1 MTKYTGR
8 RLTTTFKFHPS
19 GDGLWYRGRINK
31 VVDQQLVEVFY
42 VDFGNYETVPL
53 SKLKTIDADLLQLPA
68 QAIQCSLPAI
78 TPVSDVTWPDA
89 AVEMFNNLT
98 MHKKLLGKVIKKG

>member
-1 MTKYTGR
+1 MA
-8 RLTTTFKFHPS
+8 KFDKMHRQTADYYISS

-42 VDFGNYETVPL
+42 VDFGNCETVPL
-53 SKLKTIDADLLQLPA
+53 SKLKTIDADLLQLSA
-68 QAIQCSLPAI
+68 QALQCSLSSI
-78 TPVSDVTWPDA
+78 TPVSGVTWPDA
-89 AVEMFNNLT
+89 AIEKFNNLT